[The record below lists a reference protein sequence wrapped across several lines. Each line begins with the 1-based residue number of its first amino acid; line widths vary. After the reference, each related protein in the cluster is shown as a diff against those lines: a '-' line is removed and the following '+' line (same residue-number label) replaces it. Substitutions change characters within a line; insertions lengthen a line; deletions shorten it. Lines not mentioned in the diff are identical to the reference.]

1 MQYTVSASVLLGVII
16 VIRLMRNTAPRT
28 RIDEKMSALSCVVFG
43 VLIAATPAGQA
54 ILDLVASATQA
65 TH

>member
-1 MQYTVSASVLLGVII
+1 MQYTISASVLLGVII
-16 VIRLMRNTAPRT
+16 VIRLMRNTAPGT

-43 VLIAATPAGQA
+43 VLIAATPAGRA